1 MAEEKSAGGEIASG
15 LRSIF
20 DRVGEFFHIFDLSF
34 FVSGVTT
41 FAAFAFLY
49 TMMQYP
55 RRFPFEPWVGVVA
68 LIVACYVC
76 GLMCFAA
83 GRWLSG
89 WVFRGRMLG
98 HYLPLALAVH
108 GLDKD
113 ATVTSYTGQKMAG
126 LWRLYIRMWSEIA
139 DKQSVP
145 VIRHH
150 LMRYWAMAATYDG
163 LAASFVV
170 WAGVLI
176 AVQFPAVAPAP
187 LGRGPGVTGAVA
199 CLVAAVVAFRRGA
212 SFFEFQI
219 EDLVAHFAVARLKLT
234 PPPQPPAGQ

>member
-1 MAEEKSAGGEIASG
+1 M
-15 LRSIF
+15 
-20 DRVGEFFHIFDLSF
+20 
-34 FVSGVTT
+34 T

-55 RRFPFEPWVGVVA
+55 RQFPFERWVGVVA

-89 WVFRGRMLG
+89 RFFRRRTLAR
-98 HYLPLALAVH
+98 YLPRALAVH
-108 GLDKD
+108 GLDRD
-113 ATVTSYTGQKMAG
+113 ETITSYMAQNIDG

-139 DKQSVP
+139 DEKSVP

-163 LAASFVV
+163 LAASLVV
-170 WAGVLI
+170 WAGILI
-176 AVQFPAVAPAP
+176 AVQLPAVVPTP
-187 LGRGPGVTGAVA
+187 LGRVPGVTGAVV
-199 CLVAAVVAFRRGA
+199 CLCAAYLAFRRGA
-212 SFFEFQI
+212 SFYEFQI
-219 EDLVAHFAVARLKLT
+219 EDLVAHFAVARRPLNPA
-234 PPPQPPAGQ
+234 PPPAKQ